1 MKITPRSACTA
12 CLILLAIGLVAG
24 TVRGR
29 ISVQQPKRSRES
41 DNAAVYASINKIQ
54 VSYRRLVKTLL
65 GRIESNR
72 LANCAE
78 AGSIYSLG
86 YLRAI
91 AAVPELLKRVA
102 FANLVN
108 EPKSRIVLG
117 YLWGMY
123 PAKRA
128 LISIGMPS
136 VRAILKVLPT
146 ERSALRR
153 KLMVQVLVGVEGRA
167 VTKFRLRRLIA
178 KATTAAAKTDLEAAL
193 RDVPPPPHLRAGH
206 K

>member
-1 MKITPRSACTA
+1 
-12 CLILLAIGLVAG
+12 
-24 TVRGR
+24 
-29 ISVQQPKRSRES
+29 VQQAKRSRES